1 MKEKYSLS
9 TWALKQNIRLL
20 DEKYYEDEN
29 LYTLD
34 EYLKIVP
41 RDVEVPLCNE
51 TWEDRIK
58 ANTND
63 LIKLENGEYGLVK
76 DAVDTIIEIETEMNR
91 LKELQDNY
99 KKLLLEKMEEKN
111 ILKIDI
117 PELTITR
124 KAPTTRETLDS
135 KKLKEDMPEIY
146 DEYVKISDVK
156 GSITIK
162 VK

>member
-135 KKLKEDMPEIY
+135 KN
-146 DEYVKISDVK
+146 
-156 GSITIK
+156 
-162 VK
+162 